1 MGKLC
6 SVKSCPSGRKSKSKG
21 IDTSQPLSF
30 FRPTTPAKLKKW
42 NMVLGATM
50 KTTDYIC
57 HLHFK
62 LEDIKMYET
71 FNIKGE
77 ITILPTGKKTL
88 RDEALPTIEHQFISV
103 PAHELQTSVVKN
115 SQNMH
120 STEKQSENK
129 RDHQTQEHQDQYE
142 QQELLLHQGV
152 PDNLIHVIQ
161 QTEHD
166 LDIPQLNHNKS
177 DVTSQSAEKF
187 LENLKSSLLPQGWMY
202 FEKPKGLEFGRI
214 NPTTMQIS
222 NRLRVNKDLSITVI
236 FSTNEELNINDN
248 ISSSN
253 SINEYLKSVERW
265 PICVG
270 TQIDNN
276 RFSKL
281 CKGVLVGDDSYKR
294 NQVNPRCKSCRIL
307 RHRLQNNNSTRN
319 CFRKYNC
326 SKTSCF

>member
-6 SVKSCPSGRKSKSKG
+6 SVKSCPSGRKLKSKG

-129 RDHQTQEHQDQYE
+129 RDHQTQEHDF
-142 QQELLLHQGV
+142 
-152 PDNLIHVIQ
+152 VIQ
-161 QTEHD
+161 QTEYD

-222 NRLRVNKDLSITVI
+222 NRLRVNKDLSITV
-236 FSTNEELNINDN
+236 FFLPM
-248 ISSSN
+248 
-253 SINEYLKSVERW
+253 KS
-265 PICVG
+265 
-270 TQIDNN
+270 
-276 RFSKL
+276 
-281 CKGVLVGDDSYKR
+281 
-294 NQVNPRCKSCRIL
+294 
-307 RHRLQNNNSTRN
+307 
-319 CFRKYNC
+319 
-326 SKTSCF
+326 